1 MGKNSKGNPNMLRFS
16 AGLRQAGVKRF
27 PSISSVLVTNK
38 EKETFN
44 SDKYMPIGY
53 RLMDRLRMLL
63 VKNGKQQKVSGSKS
77 ILKALSLDCALP
89 HLDMLNVD
97 EKPFNVQQVCELI
110 WKLGNVPYKPII
122 IARLRTDA
130 QGAVSLVFDKDA
142 EEEGSTYSWAVAYS
156 TWVQKLGIAAASKE
170 LPSLQ
175 PAFLPLFN
183 SITTAQLPRNLS
195 RQEQL
200 NYELDKL
207 SQIWTP
213 DNASMDAVSA
223 VQKVVYF
230 AAEKVEKN
238 IKCQLEMFGSRSY
251 GICQSDSDFDLLM
264 TLINKSVMGDKDW
277 MEFISQLTG
286 ALRKAEEIIFAI
298 YIRKA
303 KVPIIKFDFRRGNRV
318 YHCDISF
325 DDRSALFGTKML
337 KAYIDMDPRVRT
349 VLTILKQW
357 GIQREITS
365 KDVLNS
371 YCVTVMGL
379 AFLISQH
386 VVPPLQLLETT
397 NIDDSAWDRLAKIHQ
412 SPEEISKPFTDQES
426 SDGDHKRIS
435 SVHCLQTGRR
445 LPKVYINEENAYFL
459 EDPEMLKAWKS
470 PNKKSAFELAFEMFR
485 FYGTE
490 FDPKIHAISPRL
502 GSPCVPRSSLTR
514 LEAPL
519 SAKITLQ
526 AARSQKV
533 LQLLAIEDP
542 LMVSTNSGRKAS
554 VQWVGGLL
562 WEMRRAAWAMAKGL
576 EDERFRVL
584 DRLFLPPTATI
595 YTDAGIWASAYKRLI
610 SDTPEATVDLCPDD
624 AGSSESH
631 LTIKLGELE
640 DKELMKLSENC
651 NEAL

>member
-1 MGKNSKGNPNMLRFS
+1 MLS
-16 AGLRQAGVKRF
+16 
-27 PSISSVLVTNK
+27 TNK
-38 EKETFN
+38 DKVTFN

-183 SITTAQLPRNLS
+183 SIATAQLSRNLS

-200 NYELDKL
+200 DYELEEL

-213 DNASMDAVSA
+213 DSASMDAVSA
-223 VQKVVYF
+223 VQKVIYL
-230 AAEKVEKN
+230 AVEKFD
-238 IKCQLEMFGSRSY
+238 KSVKSRLEIFGSRSY

-264 TLINKSVMGDKDW
+264 TLRHKKMLNKKLR
-277 MEFISQLTG
+277 ERFITQLKS
-286 ALRKAEEIIFAI
+286 ALQKSKSIPFAI
-298 YIRKA
+298 YIRHA
-303 KVPIIKFDFRRGNRV
+303 RVPIIKFDFRRGNRV
-318 YHCDISF
+318 YHGDISF
-325 DDRSALFGTKML
+325 DDRSAIFRTKML
-337 KAYIDMDPRVRT
+337 KAYIKMDPRVRT
-349 VLTILKQW
+349 VLMLLKQW
-357 GIQREITS
+357 GIRREIT
-365 KDVLNS
+365 
-371 YCVTVMGL
+371 T
-379 AFLISQH
+379 FLISQH